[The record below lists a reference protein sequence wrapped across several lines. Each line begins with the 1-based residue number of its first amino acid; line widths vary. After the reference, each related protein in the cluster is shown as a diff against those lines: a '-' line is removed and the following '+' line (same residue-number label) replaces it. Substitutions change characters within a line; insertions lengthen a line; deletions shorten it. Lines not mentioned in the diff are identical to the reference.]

1 MHEKANHTPATDDA
15 NNESLI
21 ENIQQ
26 VPEDDVALLPDAM
39 DSLYIKLYLIRHAT
53 ERIDMVY
60 YMFDNSDSATLML
73 NEIISAADRGVKIRL
88 LLNDLNHTFT
98 FQQRWRRELLTGH
111 PNISFYLY
119 HNPKLNF
126 YKFNDNIHDKALIV
140 DHDYLITGGRNIQD
154 RFYFK
159 DSPSTV
165 HDLDFCIRRLADSA
179 SSAIDDYEHYYE
191 ALVHAKPV
199 RQVTTKPVM
208 NNHALRQLLSEAV
221 HDVYRARVS
230 FVHNQLNHVSKRQI
244 FYA

>member
-1 MHEKANHTPATDDA
+1 
-15 NNESLI
+15 
-21 ENIQQ
+21 
-26 VPEDDVALLPDAM
+26 M

-73 NEIISAADRGVKIRL
+73 NEIISATDRGVKIRL

-165 HDLDFCIRRLADSA
+165 YDLDFCIRRLADSA

-199 RQVTTKPVM
+199 R
-208 NNHALRQLLSEAV
+208 
-221 HDVYRARVS
+221 
-230 FVHNQLNHVSKRQI
+230 
-244 FYA
+244 